1 MIKKLSKFIFIFICF
16 FAFASFIFLDQVKAE
31 DLQCCY
37 GNLQIDS
44 SPKEDYCEFVSS
56 KPICEDQLKEFTVID
71 TVIKMNYTNIKKGS
85 CLEGNT
91 KCLRILDDGG
101 VSIKTT
107 KNQYIVEIGE
117 NPYIFFT
124 AYTSANKY
132 PMKISLFCDKCSKN
146 GEDFFGI
153 NKAPGFFDTPLNGGI
168 LDVDGS
174 GIKVGMD
181 HYVNID
187 ILEFV
192 KKNNI
197 KTLPYS
203 FSLIF
208 FGEVLDESAVKKYG
222 VTKVEIEIKPKACG
236 LYLEQNTCD
245 NNPFCIWAS
254 GSNVCYSNMV
264 PQTCTKLNTS
274 ECSKMSPVCKLDS
287 NGKCNSAIV
296 VDIEDSY
303 GSEVPAGYSGI
314 IPECAFKGNC
324 KDVNQFLNLAI
335 NAVRW
340 IFGIV
345 GGLALIMF
353 VYGGLLMI
361 ISFGNEEKVKQGKSA
376 IIASVI
382 GLVIVF
388 GAYLLVNFLLTA
400 LGVSNTLNILN

>member
-1 MIKKLSKFIFIFICF
+1 MIKKLFKFIFLFICF
-16 FAFASFIFLDQVKAE
+16 FGFVNQVKAAE
-31 DLQCCY
+31 VQCCY

-56 KPICEDQLKEFTVID
+56 KPICEDQLKEITVID

-91 KCLRILDDGG
+91 KCLRILDDEGIQ
-101 VSIKTT
+101 IKTD
-107 KNQYIVEIGE
+107 KDFYIGEIGE
-117 NPYIFFT
+117 NIRISLPTISAYHIFSGLYPNYNLKLFIKT
-124 AYTSANKY
+124 TDSFVEDNLFLNSIETDLSFNTTYNQFLNNKY
-132 PMKISLFCDKCSKN
+132 IEIDVLKLVKN
-146 GEDFFGI
+146 
-153 NKAPGFFDTPLNGGI
+153 L
-168 LDVDGS
+168 
-174 GIKVGMD
+174 
-181 HYVNID
+181 
-187 ILEFV
+187 
-192 KKNNI
+192 NI

-203 FSLIF
+203 FSIRIF
-208 FGEVLDESAVKKYG
+208 GQIIDESAFRRYGFKEVK
-222 VTKVEIEIKPKACG
+222 IEIKPKACG

-245 NNPFCIWAS
+245 NNPFCVWAS

-296 VDIEDSY
+296 VAIEDSY